1 MRNFGQAAAL
11 RSDHSSVQESLPAL
25 PCRRCAHSIS
35 RRSAARV
42 GKPAFDA
49 FGGARQ
55 DVRRRGSGGPK
66 PSRQR
71 QARPGSRTTFQVSRQ
86 RVFFAR
92 KFSLLSTAQ
101 KFLPLRGADKVA
113 PCGAGNFLSGAARAK
128 KRLEIMAELNQRGSL
143 RCFRKSR
150 CAKQSPA
157 CAAIAALACL
167 PPSFTRILT
176 LLLSVC
182 AGEAGVTVAEDDNET
197 ELYGLDF
204 DDATPPL
211 PPPPPPPPPP
221 SDGPPS
227 PPPPTASVSP
237 PRRLAASSMFKV
249 VGGERRGAERRGPER
264 RGGERRGWEAER
276 EGRGG
281 GEGGEGGEGG
291 GGGEEVGW
299 GDNIL
304 GSCVF
309 LSLKFKFL

>member
-86 RVFFAR
+86 HVFFAR

-157 CAAIAALACL
+157 CAAIAALGLACL

-249 VGGERRGAERRGPER
+249 VGGERRGAERSGGARSGGEGRGGDGRR
-264 RGGERRGWEAER
+264 RGRGGEAER
-276 EGRGG
+276 EGREGRVGAEVRRWGG
-281 GEGGEGGEGG
+281 GIIF
-291 GGGEEVGW
+291 W
-299 GDNIL
+299 GL
-304 GSCVF
+304 ASFF
-309 LSLKFKFL
+309 L

>member
-1 MRNFGQAAAL
+1 
-11 RSDHSSVQESLPAL
+11 
-25 PCRRCAHSIS
+25 
-35 RRSAARV
+35 
-42 GKPAFDA
+42 
-49 FGGARQ
+49 
-55 DVRRRGSGGPK
+55 
-66 PSRQR
+66 
-71 QARPGSRTTFQVSRQ
+71 
-86 RVFFAR
+86 
-92 KFSLLSTAQ
+92 
-101 KFLPLRGADKVA
+101 
-113 PCGAGNFLSGAARAK
+113 
-128 KRLEIMAELNQRGSL
+128 MAELNQRGSL

-157 CAAIAALACL
+157 CAAIAALGLACL